1 MDKYIPPYSI
11 TETMLR
17 LVSEISEKIGKITG
31 HNENMP
37 EVHLRRNNRIR
48 SIHSSL
54 KIEDNSLS
62 ISDVRDV
69 LNGHLVMG
77 DRKEIQEVKNAYA
90 AYERIPEIDPFSVDD
105 LKKLHGI
112 MTYGTVDE
120 SGKFRKGNEGVFS
133 GDRCVFIAP
142 PPELVPGLVNDLLGW
157 MKKNNGIVHPLLMSA
172 VFHYEFVFIHPFS
185 DGNGRMARLW
195 HTVILSKWK
204 KEFEYIPL
212 ESQIEKYQQEY
223 YDAIEKCHSNGNS
236 DVFIEFMLDMINKI
250 LDDIIEQSMNNI
262 SVSKYVKRL
271 LNCMEYDV
279 PYTSNEVL
287 EKLGLKS
294 KETLRKNY
302 LDPAINSGL
311 IEMTIPDKP
320 NSRNQRYIKK

>member
-17 LVSEISEKIGKITG
+17 LVSEISEKIGRITG
-31 HNENMP
+31 HNENMA

-54 KIEDNSLS
+54 KIEANSLS

-69 LNGHLVMG
+69 LDGHLVMG
-77 DRKEIQEVKNAYA
+77 DCKEIQEVKNAYA

-112 MTYGTVDE
+112 ITYGTADE

-142 PPELVPGLVNDLLGW
+142 PPELVPGLVNDLLSW
-157 MKKNNGIVHPLLMSA
+157 MKKNIGIVHPLLMSA

-236 DVFIEFMLDMINKI
+236 DVFIEFMLDMINKS

-279 PYTSNEVL
+279 PYTSSQL
-287 EKLGLKS
+287 P
-294 KETLRKNY
+294 Y
-302 LDPAINSGL
+302 
-311 IEMTIPDKP
+311 P
-320 NSRNQRYIKK
+320 NIT